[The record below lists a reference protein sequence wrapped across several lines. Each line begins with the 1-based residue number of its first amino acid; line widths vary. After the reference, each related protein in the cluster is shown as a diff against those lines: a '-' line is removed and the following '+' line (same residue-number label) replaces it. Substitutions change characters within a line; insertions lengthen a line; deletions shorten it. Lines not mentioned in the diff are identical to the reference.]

1 MEDGNGKGMEW
12 IGKWGSGNVGMECGR
27 EGGNGIRRYRL
38 WTLLILLD

>member
-27 EGGNGIRRYRL
+27 EMEREWSG
-38 WTLLILLD
+38 